1 MLLKICCLK
10 VSVPD
15 NRIKCFDDLKH
26 VGKCFSQTWYNIL
39 RFWFEKEKL

>member
-26 VGKCFSQTWYNIL
+26 VSALVKLGIIFWDFDLRKKNYN
-39 RFWFEKEKL
+39 